1 MRDIA
6 INEPLQGTLLM
17 KSRATDFVV
26 AIHSLFS
33 KNLTRFSALCE
44 FFEGLKEIDDQWSV
58 RSDGL
63 LEAINK
69 STKQ

>member
-6 INEPLQGTLLM
+6 INEPLQGTLPM

-33 KNLTRFSALCE
+33 ENLTCFSALCE
-44 FFEGLKEIDDQWSV
+44 FLEGLKEIDDQWPV

-63 LEAINK
+63 LQAINR

>member
-1 MRDIA
+1 
-6 INEPLQGTLLM
+6 M
-17 KSRATDFVV
+17 KSRATHFVV

-33 KNLTRFSALCE
+33 ENLMRFSALCE
-44 FFEGLKEIDDQWSV
+44 FLEGLKEIDDQWSV

-63 LEAINK
+63 LQAINR